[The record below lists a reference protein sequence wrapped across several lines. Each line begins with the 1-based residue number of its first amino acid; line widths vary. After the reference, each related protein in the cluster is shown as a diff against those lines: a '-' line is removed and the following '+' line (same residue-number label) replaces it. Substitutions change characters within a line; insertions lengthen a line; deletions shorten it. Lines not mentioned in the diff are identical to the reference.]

1 MAIDLD
7 ALRAK
12 HAELTKAAGGG
23 NSNDFLNNFY
33 QVQEGTNVIRILPSA
48 SEDKEFYAETKIHR
62 VPDNEGNIRNHH
74 CMRHQGENCPLCD
87 TYFALWK
94 TKRKED
100 EDTAR
105 QIKPRSRYYMN
116 VVDRESGEVRI
127 LSIGVILF
135 QKIIGAMLDEDYGD
149 ITDPENGHDF
159 KIIKVMDGKWPKYD
173 QSQPRPKPSP
183 TGSKK
188 EVAEWMESLHDI
200 YALVK
205 KEDYADLKK
214 VAECVMPSTQGSPV
228 PEDTS
233 EDVSDND
240 YLSKLKS

>member
-1 MAIDLD
+1 MTIDLD

-12 HAELTKAAGGG
+12 HTELTKAAGTG
-23 NSNDFLNNFY
+23 SDFLNNFY
-33 QVQEGTNVIRILPSA
+33 QLQEGTNVVRVLPPA
-48 SEDKEFYAETKIHR
+48 SEEGEFYAETKIHR
-62 VPDNEGNIRNHH
+62 VPDNDGNIRNYH
-74 CMRHQGENCPLCD
+74 CLRHQGENCPLCD

-94 TKRKED
+94 TKRKAD

-105 QIKPRSRYYMN
+105 QIKPRSRYYLN
-116 VVDRESGEVRI
+116 VLDRESKEVKI

-149 ITDPENGHDF
+149 ITDLENGHDF
-159 KIIKVMDGKWPKYD
+159 KIIKIMDGGWPKYD

-183 TGSKK
+183 TGSSK
-188 EVAEWMESLHDI
+188 EVADYMDNLHDI
-200 YALVK
+200 SALVK

-214 VAECVMPSTQGSPV
+214 VAECVMPTIQGSSA
-228 PEDTS
+228 PEDAG